1 MESTHRSRLS
11 DLLPPQVGLMASPS
25 CSLRDLSILFV
36 ATILDAKGFIDQLEA
51 AFCHELWPAICELEN
66 SRCRI
71 TELEKCVDV
80 NNKEREERQQ
90 LDLLRED
97 ERTRLLAENGSL
109 RMELEQLVKK
119 GPSVEAEIQILQSKV
134 QTLVEQNV
142 NVEKQR
148 QSLASEVEQLQM
160 EVKLSTTKELL
171 LKAENQKLAMKRP
184 QSVKSEA
191 LHNRRRTESP
201 SSLVA
206 GKDVEP
212 VISED
217 PQYLKENPPVQS
229 AFILPD
235 VDQGVHFPVSSL
247 ETKKPMRERRPLERE
262 VNRAA
267 VVVPLHSPR
276 TDSMCQ
282 GEAAKDSQD
291 IDAEHIFC
299 TQRPNAKCDAESRP
313 CPPALFVD
321 SDETVM
327 DVVQEV
333 PTSSGIVQEYPIV
346 SISSETEAEPCDEL
360 LLILPGRVNDAMQ
373 HGATVQEKL
382 EDTGAVCKAG
392 PLISIS
398 PNLPNLRPP
407 PRTKVGNKPVQGTKE
422 RPWRQTRHRTEPC
435 DIDPHD
441 SFLDTPRERILAQ
454 LEEDRKAQSIAVPRV
469 SGVPIIN
476 KLECRSVEEP
486 REGHNGARKQDRP
499 SASLRLVVEAS
510 KNGRPDRKEIKAPAS
525 KAPPVKFNE
534 PVRKKRDREMLQ
546 ATDCKQCKAFYDAVA
561 AGDASGML
569 ANKCEHQDAVSRH
582 RFKYLPPPTPEGF
595 WNIGFDDSV
604 K

>member
-1 MESTHRSRLS
+1 MESAHRSRLS
-11 DLLPPQVGLMASPS
+11 DLLPQVGLMASPCKDS
-25 CSLRDLSILFV
+25 CCSLRDLSILFV
-36 ATILDAKGFIDQLEA
+36 ATIMDAKGFIDQLEA

-66 SRCRI
+66 SRCRV

-80 NNKEREERQQ
+80 NNRER
-90 LDLLRED
+90 
-97 ERTRLLAENGSL
+97 
-109 RMELEQLVKK
+109 
-119 GPSVEAEIQILQSKV
+119 EAEIQILQSKV

-148 QSLASEVEQLQM
+148 QNLANEVEQLQM

-171 LKAENQKLAMKRP
+171 LKAENQKLEMKRP

-212 VISED
+212 VSPED

-235 VDQGVHFPVSSL
+235 VDQGVDFPVSNL
-247 ETKKPMRERRPLERE
+247 ETKKPMRRPLERE

-313 CPPALFVD
+313 CPPAGFVD

-360 LLILPGRVNDAMQ
+360 LQVPPGRVNDAMR

-407 PRTKVGNKPVQGTKE
+407 PRTKVGNKPVKGTKE
-422 RPWRQTRHRTEPC
+422 QRWRQTRHRAEPC
-435 DIDPHD
+435 DMDPHD

-454 LEEDRKAQSIAVPRV
+454 LEEDRIAQSIAVPRV
-469 SGVPIIN
+469 SGVPITN
-476 KLECRSVEEP
+476 KLECRSVEP

-510 KNGRPDRKEIKAPAS
+510 KNGRPDRKEIKAPAL